1 MNWLESAHPDDH
13 HDGMQVH
20 QLRYFVAAAEEMG
33 ISRAAEKLRV
43 SQPALSRQIALLEDE
58 LGVAL
63 FLRSRQR
70 ISLSAAGRFFLPRAQ
85 RILCDLEAAAQQVGE
100 QFGGEQRTLRLGFIG
115 AFLDDLVAPAT
126 RDFMKTHPRTQV
138 SLFDL
143 PPQGQI
149 ERLRAG
155 ELDAAI
161 LANLDPRDQR
171 RFRCVDLLRNRMAA
185 VVPTSHA
192 AAGAKSLR
200 LAALGKE
207 KWLSLSDAFFPGRRA
222 FLEDCCRKA
231 GFRPAS
237 VKDADTLPLMFAG
250 IANGEGVGIAP
261 LHASKLPHAGCAFI
275 PISTPSIATQLLLV
289 TAKDKKNSPLEALVS
304 ALTRQAAAIEQK
316 A

>member
-1 MNWLESAHPDDH
+1 
-13 HDGMQVH
+13 MQVH

-33 ISRAAEKLRV
+33 ISRAAEKLHV
-43 SQPALSRQIALLEDE
+43 SQPALSRQIGLLEEE
-58 LGVAL
+58 LGVEL
-63 FLRSRQR
+63 FRRNRQR
-70 ISLSAAGRFFLPRAQ
+70 ISLTPAGRFFLPRAQ
-85 RILCDLEAAAQQVGE
+85 RILCDLAAAAQQVGE

-126 RDFMKTHPRTQV
+126 REFARTHPRTQV
-138 SLFDL
+138 SLFEL
-143 PPQGQI
+143 PPQGQM

-161 LANLDPRDQR
+161 LANLEPRDQK

-185 VVPTSHA
+185 VLPSAHP

-200 LAALGKE
+200 LVSLARE
-207 KWLSLSDAFFPGRRA
+207 PWLSLSDAFFPGRRA
-222 FLEDCCRKA
+222 FLDDCCRRA

-261 LHASKLPHAGCAFI
+261 LHASKLPHAGCAFV
-275 PISTPSIATQLLLV
+275 PIATPAIATQLLLV
-289 TAKDKKNSPLEALVS
+289 TAKDKKNPPLEGLMTALC
-304 ALTRQAAAIEQK
+304 RQAVAIAQK
-316 A
+316 QEN

>member
-1 MNWLESAHPDDH
+1 
-13 HDGMQVH
+13 MQVH

-43 SQPALSRQIALLEDE
+43 SQPALSRQIALLEEE
-58 LGVAL
+58 LGAEL
-63 FLRSRQR
+63 FQRSRQR
-70 ISLSAAGRFFLPRAQ
+70 ISLTPAGRYFLPRAQ
-85 RILCDLEAAAQQVGE
+85 RILCDLAAAAQQVGE

-126 RDFMKTHPRTQV
+126 RDFARQHPRTQV

-161 LANLDPRDQR
+161 LANMEARDQR
-171 RFRCVDLLRNRMAA
+171 RFRCVNLLSNRMAA
-185 VVPTSHA
+185 VVPSGHPSA
-192 AAGAKSLR
+192 AVRGLK
-200 LAALGKE
+200 LGGLSKE
-207 KWLSLSDAFFPGRRA
+207 RWLSLSDVFFPGRRA
-222 FLEDCCRKA
+222 FLEDCCRRA
-231 GFRPAS
+231 GFRPVA
-237 VKDADTLPLMFAG
+237 VKDTDTLPLMFAA

-261 LHASKLPHAGCAFI
+261 LHAAKLPHAGCAFV
-275 PISTPSIATQLLLV
+275 PITAPSIVTQLMLV
-289 TAKDKKNSPLEALVS
+289 TTKERKNPPLEGLIGALS
-304 ALTRQAAAIEQK
+304 RQAEALSLRQENK